1 VAGARRRR
9 RRATDEERKAAA
21 AAIASGLW
29 SMGRSAL
36 GGETE
41 SRPFGNFR
49 RVVGDH
55 GACLLMSPI
64 RARAV

>member
-29 SMGRSAL
+29 PIGRSAL

-41 SRPFGNFR
+41 SRPFSELSSGCC
-49 RVVGDH
+49 DH

-64 RARAV
+64 CV